1 MKIVLSLK
9 IQQNFKQMYL
19 KIKKNLKISKKINFE
34 NSSFRFESHLF
45 SEENFA
51 QTHTVGFST
60 NFHLKPEIRTN
71 NWIDD
76 SGYWWNNEQGRI

>member
-1 MKIVLSLK
+1 MTIVLSLK

-34 NSSFRFESHLF
+34 NSSFQFESHLF
-45 SEENFA
+45 SEVKFD
-51 QTHTVGFST
+51 QTHTAGFST

-71 NWIDD
+71 NWIGA
-76 SGYWWNNEQGRI
+76 SGYWSNSF